1 MKKKVL
7 EQIQHVAHQDGYD
20 SGYQDGYA
28 DGYEIAHADGYENGY
43 ENCRKACRMT
53 YDNRRLL
60 FSALDT
66 LRATRGA
73 TVDQIVLEVLDY
85 AREAS

>member
-28 DGYEIAHADGYENGY
+28 DGYEIAHEDEREKGYKIG
-43 ENCRKACRMT
+43 CKACRMT
-53 YDNRRLL
+53 DDKRGL
-60 FSALDT
+60 FYSALDAFRDT
-66 LRATRGA
+66 QGV
-73 TVDQIVLEVLDY
+73 TVDEIVLEVLAY
-85 AREAS
+85 ARKAS